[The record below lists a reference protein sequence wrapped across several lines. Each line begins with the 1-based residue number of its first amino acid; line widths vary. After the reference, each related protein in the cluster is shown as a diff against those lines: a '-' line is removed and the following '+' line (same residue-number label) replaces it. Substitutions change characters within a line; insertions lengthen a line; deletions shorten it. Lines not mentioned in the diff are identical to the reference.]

1 MAFKMKHSSP
11 LNMIN
16 KGKGDNTKKGG
27 RMSEKEAA
35 SASAKPDMEVTIT
48 ASTQTVPRGGGA
60 PTPGSANVD
69 KVVERKSKRK
79 FGDVALSPKEK
90 QGAKGAKWAKSRK
103 FSKQSVKFN

>member
-35 SASAKPDMEVTIT
+35 AAKPDMEVTIT
-48 ASTQTVPRGGGA
+48 AKQKTVKAGEAMPSSDISKGR
-60 PTPGSANVD
+60 
-69 KVVERKSKRK
+69 KVKEIKKKRT
-79 FGDVALSPKEK
+79 FGDVALSKKEK
-90 QGAKGAKWAKSRK
+90 MGAKGAKFAKTKTISVEN
-103 FSKQSVKFN
+103 VKFK

>member
-35 SASAKPDMEVTIT
+35 TASKPDMEVTIT
-48 ASTQTVPRGGGA
+48 AKKKTI
-60 PTPGSANVD
+60 SAGKALPSSD
-69 KVVERKSKRK
+69 ISKGRKVKEIKKERT
-79 FGDVALSPKEK
+79 FGDVGLSKKEK
-90 QGAKGAKWAKSRK
+90 MGAKGSKFAKTKTVSIEN
-103 FSKQSVKFN
+103 VKFK

>member
-35 SASAKPDMEVTIT
+35 AAGKPDMEVTIT
-48 ASTQTVPRGGGA
+48 AKQKTVKAGEAMPSSDVSKGR
-60 PTPGSANVD
+60 
-69 KVVERKSKRK
+69 KVKEIKKKRT
-79 FGDVALSPKEK
+79 FGDVALSKKEK
-90 QGAKGAKWAKSRK
+90 MGAKGAKFAKTKTVSVEN
-103 FSKQSVKFN
+103 VKFK